1 MTPGRF
7 QAQQRDDAA
16 RDLRDERATS
26 EHLRELLNDAWL
38 VINDPANSF
47 RSAEILS
54 AEIERELG
62 EIKGCMRPARGAANP
77 APSGLAD
84 AFGTEAKRAE

>member
-38 VINDPANSF
+38 ES
-47 RSAEILS
+47 L
-54 AEIERELG
+54 
-62 EIKGCMRPARGAANP
+62 
-77 APSGLAD
+77 
-84 AFGTEAKRAE
+84 